1 MYDHV
6 IRKEHIYEPGKRFQ
20 NRGNSRWEPSRQGQ
34 CDCRKNLNV
43 NFCNSI
49 NIPSSIENV
58 AAILMSSLRSSVVVT
73 LPVPLFSA
81 VRTLPFANRVLFT
94 ILSLM
99 SSDPKPTVNPLNM
112 SSPFIRESELM
123 VLELMLLLL
132 PIRLFVAVTEAAV
145 KRVVFVILFLTPL

>member
-1 MYDHV
+1 MR
-6 IRKEHIYEPGKRFQ
+6 IIK
-20 NRGNSRWEPSRQGQ
+20 PSIT
-34 CDCRKNLNV
+34 D
-43 NFCNSI
+43 
-49 NIPSSIENV
+49 V

-81 VRTLPFANRVLFT
+81 VRTLPFANSVLFR
-94 ILSLM
+94 IVSLT

-132 PIRLFVAVTEAAV
+132 PIRITGRVDTKSSCCSYMQTHHVESPEILIYDIKV
-145 KRVVFVILFLTPL
+145 KCCSVVHKRRPVFSLVDDTFA